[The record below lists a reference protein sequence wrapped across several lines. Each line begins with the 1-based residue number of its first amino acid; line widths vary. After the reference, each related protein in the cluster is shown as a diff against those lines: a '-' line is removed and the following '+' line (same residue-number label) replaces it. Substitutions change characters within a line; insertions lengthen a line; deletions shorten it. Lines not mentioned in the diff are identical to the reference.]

1 MANDAATLPDLEDIV
16 SKPEWG
22 MKRTCQSCG
31 SRFYDLLRSP
41 IICPKC
47 GAEFDPLA
55 NLRPRRGR
63 GAAEAKERRERE
75 AAVPEEVAPA
85 AEAEEELVEEAE
97 GEDEDIIEDASEL
110 GDEDVEVIEGD
121 DEDER

>member
-1 MANDAATLPDLEDIV
+1 M

-31 SRFYDLLRSP
+31 ARFYDLLRSP

-55 NLRPRRGR
+55 NQRPRRGR
-63 GAAEAKERRERE
+63 AAAEPKERRERE
-75 AAVPEEVAPA
+75 VVVPEEAEIVVADDEL
-85 AEAEEELVEEAE
+85 AEAVDAD
-97 GEDEDIIEDASEL
+97 GEDEDVIEDASEL
-110 GDEDVEVIEGD
+110 GEDDVPEVIEGEE
-121 DEDER
+121 DEDR

>member
-1 MANDAATLPDLEDIV
+1 M

-22 MKRTCQSCG
+22 LKRSCQSCG

-75 AAVPEEVAPA
+75 APVPEVAALGIEAEEVADA
-85 AEAEEELVEEAE
+85 DAEEEAV
-97 GEDEDIIEDASEL
+97 IEDASEL
-110 GDEDVEVIEGD
+110 GEDDVADVIEGEA
-121 DEDER
+121 DEEER

>member
-1 MANDAATLPDLEDIV
+1 LEDTV

-75 AAVPEEVAPA
+75 AAVPEEVAAVVPD
-85 AEAEEELVEEAE
+85 EELVEEAE
-97 GEDEDIIEDASEL
+97 AETEEEDIIEDASEL
-110 GDEDVEVIEGD
+110 GEDDVTEVIEG
-121 DEDER
+121 EDEEER

>member
-1 MANDAATLPDLEDIV
+1 V

-22 MKRTCQSCG
+22 LKRSCQSCG
-31 SRFYDLLRSP
+31 ARFYDLLRSP

-63 GAAEAKERRERE
+63 GAAESKERRERE
-75 AAVPEEVAPA
+75 APVAEGAALGIETEEVADA
-85 AEAEEELVEEAE
+85 DA
-97 GEDEDIIEDASEL
+97 EDEAVIEDASEL
-110 GDEDVEVIEGD
+110 GEDDVAEVIEGEA
-121 DEDER
+121 DEEER

>member
-1 MANDAATLPDLEDIV
+1 M

-22 MKRTCQSCG
+22 LKRSCQSCG
-31 SRFYDLLRSP
+31 ARFYDLLRSP

-63 GAAEAKERRERE
+63 GAAESKERRERE
-75 AAVPEEVAPA
+75 APVAEGAALGIETEEVADA
-85 AEAEEELVEEAE
+85 DA
-97 GEDEDIIEDASEL
+97 EDEAVIEDASEL
-110 GDEDVEVIEGD
+110 GEDDVAEVIEGEA
-121 DEDER
+121 DEEER